1 MCFVPANLVEDPG
14 VEAAGI
20 GRGKVF
26 IISTVSEYIHIG
38 CSGSCEK
45 IKKINLRQG
54 KKRIKK
60 NKEKLAKR
68 FKRQWHDTFSN
79 NFARGLG
86 GMYGT
91 ESMKK

>member
-45 IKKINLRQG
+45 IKNKPSSR
-54 KKRIKK
+54 KKTYKK
-60 NKEKLAKR
+60 KQRKVSQKVQETVA
-68 FKRQWHDTFSN
+68 
-79 NFARGLG
+79 
-86 GMYGT
+86 
-91 ESMKK
+91 